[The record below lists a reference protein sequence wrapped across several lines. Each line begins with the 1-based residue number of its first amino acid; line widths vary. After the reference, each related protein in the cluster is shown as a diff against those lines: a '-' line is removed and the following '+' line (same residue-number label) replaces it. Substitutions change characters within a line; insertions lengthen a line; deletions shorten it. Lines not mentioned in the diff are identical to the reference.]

1 MLEKME
7 KMTRKRRFQPD
18 EDNFSDC
25 EEMVDPIPNELR
37 EAAESNVL
45 RYLIAL
51 IYDQSPKRMILERG
65 ITFTP
70 MCPEEF
76 TTEDP
81 AAQTAAIMIDFDN
94 SDPAAINANF
104 LAPSSG
110 KRVLIS
116 LKL

>member
-1 MLEKME
+1 
-7 KMTRKRRFQPD
+7 MTKKGRKRRFPSEND
-18 EDNFSDC
+18 HFSDF
-25 EEMVDPIPNELR
+25 EEMADPISNELR

-70 MCPEEF
+70 MCPDEF
-76 TTEDP
+76 TSEDP
-81 AAQTAAIMIDFDN
+81 AAFSAVTMIDFDN
-94 SDPAAINANF
+94 SDPSAINANF

-110 KRVLIS
+110 KL
-116 LKL
+116 